1 MALACG
7 QDAQRSEQVGV
18 GRVVASRARARQV
31 LGQLKTCV
39 LLLGSCLVFGCA
51 HMSWTQVGGATLAMG
66 AMTAFTAASVA
77 EDEERRRLA
86 PASHTRQDSASSAG
100 SAQDAGADEPP
111 PDDDDDDD
119 DDDRRKKEQFPSIF
133 IA

>member
-1 MALACG
+1 M
-7 QDAQRSEQVGV
+7 
-18 GRVVASRARARQV
+18 

-66 AMTAFTAASVA
+66 AMTAFTAVSVS
-77 EDEERRRLA
+77 EDDARRRASPARAPSESDDGAPAIGDADAEEHALA
-86 PASHTRQDSASSAG
+86 P
-100 SAQDAGADEPP
+100 E
-111 PDDDDDDD
+111 PDDE
-119 DDDRRKKEQFPSIF
+119 RRKKAQFPSVF